1 MQVNFRWHNWPWRKR
16 HFHLF
21 DEMLILW
28 WSWSSLITKSRKRL
42 IQTINNYS
50 CFFLFTF
57 KLALIREIVWI
68 VFRRNIVNSNIRN
81 HLRVNNRVFKIWK
94 GVFVS
99 TVCYWYRNCGLLTTF
114 VFYIIEWLGNGIG
127 SNKGTFQFNIVK
139 RCRFI
144 ILLCLFITLSPK
156 LRLDRIINMLQFPE
170 LRILLLKI
178 VHLLFKLELVDFVL
192 EM

>member
-1 MQVNFRWHNWPWRKR
+1 M
-16 HFHLF
+16 
-21 DEMLILW
+21 W
-28 WSWSSLITKSRKRL
+28 WSWSSLIIKFRKRL

-68 VFRRNIVNSNIRN
+68 VFRRNVVNSNIRN
-81 HLRVNNRVFKIWK
+81 HLRVNNWIFKIWK

-127 SNKGTFQFNIVK
+127 SNKGTFQFYIVK

-170 LRILLLKI
+170 LCILLLKI